1 MIIVMP
7 EMLSRSSESLLSSSI
22 PKVECT
28 ESCALV
34 FFLLLSA
41 LILFLLCQQIH
52 RLLQLLFGFGLTNCM
67 AKFWTKNLD
76 FFFFSVFFFCV
87 PEILNLQ
94 KWQVMDCSFAG
105 VEAAVSTLLFGEEL
119 NTPWPSFDGSFHCS
133 SFRCPRVEAQES

>member
-1 MIIVMP
+1 
-7 EMLSRSSESLLSSSI
+7 MLSRSSESLLSSSI

-76 FFFFSVFFFCV
+76 FFFFSVLFFVC
-87 PEILNLQ
+87 L
-94 KWQVMDCSFAG
+94 KS
-105 VEAAVSTLLFGEEL
+105 
-119 NTPWPSFDGSFHCS
+119 
-133 SFRCPRVEAQES
+133 